1 MSALPNQPP
10 APASTTA
17 VVIGGTGFIGRNLC
31 AGLRDAGY
39 RVVTVARHGTATARC
54 PVRILDVARAAP
66 AELGE
71 LLRAERPALV
81 VNASGAL
88 WAASDEDMT
97 GANLVLV
104 DNLLAALTGLPWR
117 PRLVQL
123 GSVYEYGPQ
132 PDGLAVREDATE
144 NPIAHYGRTKLA
156 ASRRVCA
163 AADAG
168 LDAVVLR
175 LSATIGPGAPVHS
188 LFGSVADRL
197 ATGQAAAWA
206 AARAAGQDAGRP
218 VPLELPPLR
227 GERDFVDVRDVA
239 DAVIAAAAAPTVTGV
254 LNIGRGTLV
263 AVRDAVHRLI
273 DISGVPVAVT
283 TRASSEP
290 RRDAGIGSQLI
301 DISAARQR
309 LGWMPRRTLTDALVA
324 LWADRQPATAAAS
337 SHPRT

>member
-1 MSALPNQPP
+1 M
-10 APASTTA
+10 PASTSA

-31 AGLRDAGY
+31 AGLREAGH
-39 RVVTVARHGTATARC
+39 RVVAVARHGTATDTGTARC
-54 PVRILDVARAAP
+54 PVRALDAARATP

-81 VNASGAL
+81 VNAAGAL
-88 WAASDEDMT
+88 WGASDDDMT
-97 GANLVLV
+97 RANLVLV

-117 PRLVQL
+117 PRLVHL

-132 PDGLAVREDATE
+132 PAGTAVREDTTE

-197 ATGQAAAWA
+197 LAGQAAA
-206 AARAAGQDAGRP
+206 RDTGRP
-218 VPLELPPLR
+218 VPLELPPLH

-239 DAVIAAAAAPTVTGV
+239 DAVIAAAAAPAVTGV
-254 LNIGRGTLV
+254 LNIGQGTLV

-273 DISGVPVAVT
+273 DISGVPVAVA
-283 TRASSEP
+283 TRPNSQP
-290 RRDAGIGSQLI
+290 RRDAGIGTQRI
-301 DISAARQR
+301 DIAAARRR
-309 LGWMPRRTLTDALVA
+309 LGWTPRRTLTDALVA
-324 LWADRQPATAAAS
+324 LWDDRQPATAATS
-337 SHPRT
+337 